1 MKKYVLAAAIA
12 AAALGSNALAQTR
25 SSFQDADEIGGIQVS
40 LITGL
45 TYQVSLSN
53 NPQLKIGS
61 TIYDI
66 TDVFGFW
73 ALSDDIDL
81 SGSTSGFG
89 VWDSKVSNSGTGGIV
104 GWKTNPNTGITP
116 GGSQNFTFGSLA
128 VGDVD
133 HWGFHIRVDGT
144 LPNGGNTAYFTDVP
158 APGAAT
164 LAGLGL
170 VVAARRRR
178 R

>member
-1 MKKYVLAAAIA
+1 MKKYVLAAALA

-25 SSFQDADEIGGIQVS
+25 GSFQDANEIGGVDVT
-40 LITGL
+40 LISGL
-45 TYQVSLSN
+45 TYQVSLGS
-53 NPQLKIGS
+53 NPQLTIGS
-61 TIYDI
+61 TTYDI

-81 SGSTSGFG
+81 TGSTSDFG
-89 VWDSKVSNSGTGGIV
+89 VWDDKVSNSGTGGIV

-116 GGSQNFTFGSLA
+116 GGSQNFTFDSLA
-128 VGDVD
+128 VADVD

-144 LPNGGNTAYFTDVP
+144 LPTGGNTAYFTDVP

-178 R
+178 G

>member
-1 MKKYVLAAAIA
+1 MKKYVFTAAIA
-12 AAALGSNALAQTR
+12 AAALGSTALAQTR
-25 SSFQDADEIGGIQVS
+25 SSFQDADLIGGVHVT
-40 LITGL
+40 LISGL

-53 NPQLKIGS
+53 HPQLKIGS
-61 TIYDI
+61 TYYNI

-81 SGSTSGFG
+81 TGSTSSFG
-89 VWDSKVSNSGTGGIV
+89 VWDSKISNAGTGGIV

-116 GGSQNFTFGSLA
+116 SGSQNFTFSSLA

-133 HWGFHIRVDGT
+133 HFGFHIRVDGT
-144 LPNGGNTAYFTDVP
+144 LATGGNTAYFTDVP
-158 APGAAT
+158 APGSAT
-164 LAGLGL
+164 LAGLGML
-170 VVAARRRR
+170 LATRRRR

>member
-25 SSFQDADEIGGIQVS
+25 SSFQDAQFIGGVNVT
-40 LITGL
+40 LISGL
-45 TYQVSLSN
+45 TYKVNLSN
-53 NPQLKIGS
+53 NPQLKIGNVL
-61 TIYDI
+61 YNI

-81 SGSTSGFG
+81 TGSTSSFG
-89 VWDSKVSNSGTGGIV
+89 VWNSHASNSGPGGIV

-116 GGSQNFTFGSLA
+116 GGSQNFTFSTLA
-128 VGDVD
+128 VADVD
-133 HWGFHIRVDGT
+133 RWGFHIRVDGT
-144 LPNGGNTAYFTDVP
+144 LASGGNTAYFTYVP

-170 VVAARRRR
+170 AVAARRRR

>member
-12 AAALGSNALAQTR
+12 AAALGSSALAQTR
-25 SSFQDADEIGGIQVS
+25 SSFQDADLIGGVQVQ

-45 TYQVSLSN
+45 TYKVSLSN
-53 NPQLKIGS
+53 HPQLKIGA
-61 TIYDI
+61 TYYNI

-81 SGSTSGFG
+81 SGSTSSFG
-89 VWDSKVSNSGTGGIV
+89 VWSDWNKNSGTGGIV

-116 GGSQNFTFGSLA
+116 GGSQNFTFDSLA

-133 HWGFHIRVDGT
+133 HFGFHIRVDGT

>member
-1 MKKYVLAAAIA
+1 MKRYVFAAAIT

-25 SSFQDADEIGGIQVS
+25 SSFQDADLIGGVNVT
-40 LITGL
+40 LISGL
-45 TYQVSLSN
+45 TYQVALSGT
-53 NPQLKIGS
+53 PQLTIGS
-61 TIYDI
+61 TTYNI

-116 GGSQNFTFGSLA
+116 NGSQNFTFNNLA
-128 VGDVD
+128 VANVD
-133 HWGFHIRVDGT
+133 HFGFHIRVDGT
-144 LPNGGNTAYFTDVP
+144 LPTGGNTAYFSDVP
-158 APGAAT
+158 APSATT

>member
-1 MKKYVLAAAIA
+1 MKRYVLAAAIA
-12 AAALGSNALAQTR
+12 AAALGSHALAQTR
-25 SSFQDADEIGGIQVS
+25 SSFQDAQLIGGVNVT
-40 LITGL
+40 LISGL
-45 TYQVSLSN
+45 TYKVDLSN
-53 NPQLKIGS
+53 NPQLMIGNVL
-61 TIYDI
+61 YNI

-81 SGSTSGFG
+81 TGSTSSFG
-89 VWDSKVSNSGTGGIV
+89 VWNSDASNAGTGGIV

-116 GGSQNFTFGSLA
+116 GGSQNFTFNSLA
-128 VGDVD
+128 VADVD

-144 LPNGGNTAYFTDVP
+144 LASGGNTAYFTDVP

-170 VVAARRRR
+170 AVAARRRR

>member
-1 MKKYVLAAAIA
+1 MKKYVFTAAIA

-45 TYQVSLSN
+45 TYQVALSGT
-53 NPQLKIGS
+53 PQLTIGS
-61 TIYDI
+61 TTYNI

-89 VWDSKVSNSGTGGIV
+89 VWDSKISNAGTGGIV

-116 GGSQNFTFGSLA
+116 GGSQNFTFNSLA
-128 VGDVD
+128 VANVD
-133 HWGFHIRVDGT
+133 HFGFHIRVDGT
-144 LPNGGNTAYFTDVP
+144 LPSGGNTAYFTDVP
-158 APGAAT
+158 APGSAT
-164 LAGLGL
+164 LAGLGML
-170 VVAARRRR
+170 LAARRRR

>member
-1 MKKYVLAAAIA
+1 MKKCVLAAALA

-25 SSFQDADEIGGIQVS
+25 SSFQNADIIGGVQVQ

-45 TYQVSLSN
+45 TYQVSLGN
-53 NPQLKIGS
+53 HPQLKIGP
-61 TIYDI
+61 TYYNI

-81 SGSTSGFG
+81 TGSTSGFG
-89 VWDSKVSNSGTGGIV
+89 VWTSKVSNSGTGGIV
-104 GWKTNPNTGITP
+104 GWSTNPNTGITP
-116 GGSQNFTFGSLA
+116 NGSQNFTFNSLA

-144 LPNGGNTAYFTDVP
+144 LASGGNTAYFTDVP